1 MSLGSETIRSMHGT
15 KTIAPAVAA
24 VAATKTEEPGRDDG
38 IGAGTLPEI
47 YGEGDANFL

>member
-1 MSLGSETIRSMHGT
+1 MHGT

-24 VAATKTEEPGRDDG
+24 VAATITEEPGRDDG